1 MDDRIRVSDADRD
14 NVAARL
20 RDHFAAGRL
29 TTGEMEERIS
39 AALSAKTAGDLRR
52 LMTDLPEPAP
62 LAQRPQA
69 QRPQAQWP
77 RWDGSAWPARRR
89 HGPRPPL
96 ILLALLAVLLVPGG
110 GWLLFALVNLV
121 FVLVLVTGLAA
132 AFAVGRPHGPV
143 RHGRP
148 HGPYRRR
155 GYTWL

>member
-1 MDDRIRVSDADRD
+1 M
-14 NVAARL
+14 
-20 RDHFAAGRL
+20 
-29 TTGEMEERIS
+29 
-39 AALSAKTAGDLRR
+39 
-52 LMTDLPEPAP
+52 
-62 LAQRPQA
+62 
-69 QRPQAQWP
+69 
-77 RWDGSAWPARRR
+77 
-89 HGPRPPL
+89 
-96 ILLALLAVLLVPGG
+96 LLVPGG